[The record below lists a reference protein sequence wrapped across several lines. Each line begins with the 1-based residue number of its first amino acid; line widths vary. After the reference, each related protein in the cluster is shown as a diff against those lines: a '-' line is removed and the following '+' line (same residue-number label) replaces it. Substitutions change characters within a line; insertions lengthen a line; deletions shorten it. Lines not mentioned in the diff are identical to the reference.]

1 MNRPYI
7 IAIDAIAG
15 GGKSTLSGA
24 VNAALSSSA
33 RYCFDD
39 YDEPDIH
46 PTDFYDW
53 WQRGAD
59 IAAFD
64 CPTLYQMVS
73 RHIEK
78 KDVGHLVLD
87 MPFGRQHGRFL
98 HLIDLSVFIDTPL
111 DIALARR
118 ILRDHDDLTS
128 VRHEMKEY
136 LSKVRALYTDHFQM
150 SKTCDLVLD
159 GTWPVESRK
168 DTVLKHIK
176 HAG

>member
-78 KDVGHLVLD
+78 KMSVTL
-87 MPFGRQHGRFL
+87 FL
-98 HLIDLSVFIDTPL
+98 ICLSD
-111 DIALARR
+111 A
-118 ILRDHDDLTS
+118 S
-128 VRHEMKEY
+128 M
-136 LSKVRALYTDHFQM
+136 
-150 SKTCDLVLD
+150 
-159 GTWPVESRK
+159 
-168 DTVLKHIK
+168 
-176 HAG
+176 AGFFT